1 MNDDARSMVPLDI
14 AVFKCCKMELDRSIL
29 MKKLPKRRA
38 VTLIDS
44 LMEVV
49 EDFKAQRIASRDIIK
64 QDSVKTST

>member
-1 MNDDARSMVPLDI
+1 
-14 AVFKCCKMELDRSIL
+14 MELDRSIL

-49 EDFKAQRIASRDIIK
+49 EDFKAQRIASRDFIK
-64 QDSVKTST
+64 QDSVKTSA